1 MSRQRRERRE
11 METKEFHEARSHPP
25 HMLQMMAELVANFS
39 GEDDAYSIEKMIDEV
54 ESNAEIFERE
64 VEGSRTSKNT
74 PRIRCYGC
82 GEAGHASLQCPHKDK
97 GLKCFKCNQFGHVG
111 STCKRSEPRS
121 EVKLH
126 NRKSSSN
133 SDHRIPKHVM
143 FGASQGGTIIV
154 SDCPNTLNEVNE
166 NDILTETY
174 VVKNLKEKKIDDY
187 DSDVPV
193 ISEVMPV
200 KIHKHNIVLQKPMIT
215 ININGLSLS
224 VLVDSG
230 CEVNII
236 SSDIYDAIGKPKC
249 NKDNITLSGIGLS
262 IVRSIGK
269 CYLSFYA
276 GGNYYSNIVFHI
288 VSNYIPYNVILGQ
301 EFLSNITVV
310 MERELC

>member
-1 MSRQRRERRE
+1 MQSIRP
-11 METKEFHEARSHPP
+11 RS
-25 HMLQMMAELVANFS
+25 
-39 GEDDAYSIEKMIDEV
+39 
-54 ESNAEIFERE
+54 
-64 VEGSRTSKNT
+64 
-74 PRIRCYGC
+74 
-82 GEAGHASLQCPHKDK
+82 
-97 GLKCFKCNQFGHVG
+97 

-133 SDHRIPKHVM
+133 SDHRIPKHAM
-143 FGASQGGTIIV
+143 FGASQGGTITV

-174 VVKNLKEKKIDDY
+174 VVKNLKEKKFDDY
-187 DSDVPV
+187 DSDVTV

-230 CEVNII
+230 SEVNII

-262 IVRSIGK
+262 TVRSIGK

-276 GGNYYSNIVFHI
+276 DGNYYSNIVFHI
-288 VSNYIPYNVILGQ
+288 VSKNYIPYNVILGQ

-310 MERELC
+310 MERGCVRLVCKERMQMGCCVNECLPSYFIGPIRNIRLRKKVMQHVKNYNPKQSKQHKIISIEACMIVLLLLFFTTVIFNR